1 MKHELEIPFELVMR
15 FRFLIPWTSEFFER
29 HFRACSLFIHHEEKV
44 GIPSEISLR
53 SQVSFPRSRDKQKS
67 GEPSTISCL
76 TRFQITFVIITKAT
90 GSLSLRVRNRIL
102 TFPGRQAE
110 QTTENSSN

>member
-15 FRFLIPWTSEFFER
+15 FRFLIPRTSEFFER
-29 HFRACSLFIHHEEKV
+29 HFCTCSLFIHHEEKV
-44 GIPSEISLR
+44 GIPSGISLR
-53 SQVSFPRSRDKQKS
+53 SQVSFPRSRNKQKP
-67 GEPSTISCL
+67 GEPSTISHL
-76 TRFQITFVIITKAT
+76 TRLQITFVIITKAT

-102 TFPGRQAE
+102 TFSGRQAE

>member
-15 FRFLIPWTSEFFER
+15 FRFLIPRTSEFFER
-29 HFRACSLFIHHEEKV
+29 HFCACSLFIHHEEKV
-44 GIPSEISLR
+44 GIPSGISLR
-53 SQVSFPRSRDKQKS
+53 SQVSFPRSRNKQKP
-67 GEPSTISCL
+67 GEPSTISHL
-76 TRFQITFVIITKAT
+76 THLQITFVIITKAT

-102 TFPGRQAE
+102 TFSGRQAE